1 MATQDR
7 QPSQQDAEP
16 QDFAAAMGQLEHLVE
31 RLESGEL
38 SLEES
43 LKAFEKGV
51 ALTRHAQQRLD
62 DAELKVRSLTENAEG
77 GMQLSPFDI
86 GEDAGER

>member
-1 MATQDR
+1 
-7 QPSQQDAEP
+7 
-16 QDFAAAMGQLEHLVE
+16 MG
-31 RLESGEL
+31 RPNNP
-38 SLEES
+38 
-43 LKAFEKGV
+43 
-51 ALTRHAQQRLD
+51 QQRLD

>member
-7 QPSQQDAEP
+7 QPTQKDDESL
-16 QDFAAAMGQLEHLVE
+16 DFASAMTQLETLVE

-38 SLEES
+38 TLEES
-43 LKAFEKGV
+43 LKAFEQGV
-51 ALTRHAQQRLD
+51 ALTRDAQKRLD
-62 DAELKVRSLTENAEG
+62 EAELKVRSLTENADG

-86 GEDAGER
+86 GEEPGER